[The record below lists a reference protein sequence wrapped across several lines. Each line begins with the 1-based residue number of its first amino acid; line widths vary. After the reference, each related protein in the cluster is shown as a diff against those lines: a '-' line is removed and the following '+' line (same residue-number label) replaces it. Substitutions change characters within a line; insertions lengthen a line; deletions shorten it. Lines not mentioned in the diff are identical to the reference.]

1 MISYKV
7 RKMEESN
14 TFIWNLACAYQD
26 TINSSYESYKFTQRD
41 KVIGGKVRPV
51 SHFFVRI

>member
-1 MISYKV
+1 
-7 RKMEESN
+7 MEESN